1 MKRKFFSGEFL
12 RMKNILFFIIFLFF
26 IFNFN
31 VSKAS
36 ICANW
41 SVIKQTCIYIITREN
56 IDSSTSTKYL
66 NGYFSKSQLEAEK
79 EQKDLEKK
87 LDKAIGEDPPK
98 AIEDLEYIKKSLA
111 SITIENEN
119 RFNTVKDLLID
130 NKNKENPIYKFLVSG
145 SSDENMYLID
155 DGLKSLVRV
164 LRLNTLLIKFND
176 LLTYLKKK
184 ENSTSTVEKNSV
196 DPKLKKYIEDQIT
209 YFRTQISI
217 YTKPG
222 RSNIHKIESKTNSTS
237 TDIIIYLNPQN
248 NLNFS
253 TNWTEEKPK
262 LVYSIPNDHLSL
274 GDIQNPTAETTPTRA
289 KSICSPEKGF
299 LDMFKNPD
307 CSLIAYLVNLTLKGL
322 TSIFG
327 VFLTLA
333 GKLLD
338 WAIGFS
344 IYNFSDLVANSGAY
358 EVWRK
363 VILALVTSLLLPLV
377 FYYIIRM
384 LIDNDTDKIQKILP
398 KILFTAL
405 FVYFSFTV
413 VGFLIDQANILS
425 IYIYRSLHSPD
436 QSIASSMESLIIGD
450 PSLKDPDAPGKG
462 YSLGDWSAVP
472 VMAIQLLMVGVGI
485 MILFQ
490 AAILIFVRGVI
501 LILCLIFSPIML
513 LPSGIHSKIDE
524 YRKKIIEYFTNSTI
538 MAPVF
543 LFLVL
548 IAIKVG
554 EAGSSIIIN
563 TDSLSTLSG
572 TSTIS
577 GKLIGAA
584 ISGVIS
590 VIILQLAISTAK
602 QLSGDIGN
610 RISGKISSF
619 IGNTALGGTARL
631 TRMGASKLVN
641 NKKFNGWIS
650 KGGTRGRLA
659 LKLQKSA
666 NNSTF
671 DVRNNKTFAKA
682 TGNTFGK
689 GSNTTINSAFEKR
702 YAKEK
707 EFYNRLNPEA
717 QEKHIRNLRRGWT
730 GTSIISNGN
739 RVADRLEGKN
749 SGLSFKEK
757 MDTNKNFKNK
767 FDKANKETDTDK
779 RMEKIYE
786 SIDSHFKA
794 NGKGE
799 KYFTKQMKK
808 EKYTEEF
815 KEKLEK
821 INKDKSLNEE
831 ERKNKILDIVNKFE
845 EKKKEERENAGGNTK
860 DKKEKKKEK
869 KASTNPSQ
877 SNTQGIKPQT
887 NANLTPLRDRLA
899 ERQNRTG
906 KTIGEEKSQSQLRR
920 TLDLGKEA
928 KDREEENKRY
938 MADLGK
944 RQEAADK
951 LRDEREKAAVQKS
964 VARQARKLQ
973 GEGVSKE
980 DLPKTFSQAMTANNF
995 RQMMRDSNLNSVT
1008 ITKDTD
1014 PIKSSPITN
1023 NTTNNINITNSN
1035 TNSGVNVITPEANNK
1050 PNIVREIGG
1059 NSEQNQSLKELR
1071 EMAHDLKI
1079 NSIPVG
1085 NINLGT
1091 KLKTEP
1097 EKAERRVNVNSTRK
1111 DNLDGNNYINR

>member
-12 RMKNILFFIIFLFF
+12 RMSLKVILILFLIANLFITK
-26 IFNFN
+26 
-31 VSKAS
+31 KANAVICYGGYNTRFSYLVGCSSNKEINLNNQDSVQS
-36 ICANW
+36 ISAL
-41 SVIKQTCIYIITREN
+41 KE
-56 IDSSTSTKYL
+56 
-66 NGYFSKSQLEAEK
+66 EK
-79 EQKDLEKK
+79 DFRLSEGSEKAKKLKKK
-87 LDKAIGEDPPK
+87 LDLVIEEDFKDSNDVLLAKNIIDKSSSFLGRHYDNLTAKALDYQRSFFLHDTLGLTISFIQDTYVHINFKEL
-98 AIEDLEYIKKSLA
+98 LEYLNKK
-111 SITIENEN
+111 
-119 RFNTVKDLLID
+119 
-130 NKNKENPIYKFLVSG
+130 SG
-145 SSDENMYLID
+145 SSDEELKKSVSPALKEFLKEIIDNINRESYKTSWLAEDSNNMINDISYIETEDNTRVTITLYSKMRGEDYGNGPIMAFEQLITSSNYPFTYEIPKLNLDPNKKID
-155 DGLKSLVRV
+155 DPKTLQEPTD
-164 LRLNTLLIKFND
+164 LNAGGIC
-176 LLTYLKKK
+176 
-184 ENSTSTVEKNSV
+184 
-196 DPKLKKYIEDQIT
+196 DP
-209 YFRTQISI
+209 R
-217 YTKPG
+217 G
-222 RSNIHKIESKTNSTS
+222 
-237 TDIIIYLNPQN
+237 
-248 NLNFS
+248 
-253 TNWTEEKPK
+253 
-262 LVYSIPNDHLSL
+262 
-274 GDIQNPTAETTPTRA
+274 
-289 KSICSPEKGF
+289 GF
-299 LDMFKNPD
+299 LEMFKNPN

-398 KILFTAL
+398 KIIFTAL

-749 SGLSFKEK
+749 SELSFKEK

-845 EKKKEERENAGGNTK
+845 EKKKEERENAGENTK

-877 SNTQGIKPQT
+877 SNMQGVNTQANIPTPSIKDESAQQSLKSRLQAKYGDAEAAGLKLKLQRESSET
-887 NANLTPLRDRLA
+887 NLKKEKILRKEENQRYTSDKYQEKILENLGEKNRSKSLSDNTKRIREDMDSISKNLKDIAVVSKEFTEGLKNLKGSLIDHAKNTANSNTTLEIPA
-899 ERQNRTG
+899 IP
-906 KTIGEEKSQSQLRR
+906 IGN
-920 TLDLGKEA
+920 LGKEV
-928 KDREEENKRY
+928 K
-938 MADLGK
+938 
-944 RQEAADK
+944 K
-951 LRDEREKAAVQKS
+951 LK
-964 VARQARKLQ
+964 
-973 GEGVSKE
+973 
-980 DLPKTFSQAMTANNF
+980 
-995 RQMMRDSNLNSVT
+995 
-1008 ITKDTD
+1008 
-1014 PIKSSPITN
+1014 
-1023 NTTNNINITNSN
+1023 
-1035 TNSGVNVITPEANNK
+1035 
-1050 PNIVREIGG
+1050 
-1059 NSEQNQSLKELR
+1059 EQNK
-1071 EMAHDLKI
+1071 
-1079 NSIPVG
+1079 
-1085 NINLGT
+1085 
-1091 KLKTEP
+1091 
-1097 EKAERRVNVNSTRK
+1097 
-1111 DNLDGNNYINR
+1111 

>member
-1 MKRKFFSGEFL
+1 MKRKFFSGGFL
-12 RMKNILFFIIFLFF
+12 RMKNILFFIVFLFF

-36 ICANW
+36 I
-41 SVIKQTCIYIITREN
+41 YIHSGEKCEGPGNSKLN
-56 IDSSTSTKYL
+56 IDYMVK
-66 NGYFSKSQLEAEK
+66 GDQV
-79 EQKDLEKK
+79 
-87 LDKAIGEDPPK
+87 
-98 AIEDLEYIKKSLA
+98 YINNILVDN
-111 SITIENEN
+111 SITIDKLNKANTGCYFYSDSDILLTSSEIKTLINTNLTKYSEEFTKEYSQSVKENYTDKIAKIKINPTTTPVITEL
-119 RFNTVKDLLID
+119 TKIID
-130 NKNKENPIYKFLVSG
+130 NTKTYTGIAGTATPSFQSLYNDVLNIEEAYGFDDFRTILVRQRRIYLYKQLKAIKDKYQDLDKETLEI
-145 SSDENMYLID
+145 ID
-155 DGLKSLVRV
+155 DMINKS
-164 LRLNTLLIKFND
+164 
-176 LLTYLKKK
+176 YGGG
-184 ENSTSTVEKNSV
+184 SW
-196 DPKLKKYIEDQIT
+196 
-209 YFRTQISI
+209 
-217 YTKPG
+217 
-222 RSNIHKIESKTNSTS
+222 
-237 TDIIIYLNPQN
+237 
-248 NLNFS
+248 
-253 TNWTEEKPK
+253 NW
-262 LVYSIPNDHLSL
+262 S
-274 GDIQNPTAETTPTRA
+274 G
-289 KSICSPEKGF
+289 PEKG
-299 LDMFKNPD
+299 LQEDEINPGRGLYGKVSLKGRD
-307 CSLIAYLVNLTLKGL
+307 FPLTVNDQNEPIKDPETGLATQNSTEGQCSPTAGFWDTFIGGTNCSIIAYLVNLTLKGL

-398 KILFTAL
+398 KIIFTAL

-554 EAGSSIIIN
+554 EAGSSIITN

-749 SGLSFKEK
+749 SELSFKEK

-845 EKKKEERENAGGNTK
+845 EKKKEERENAGENTK

-869 KASTNPSQ
+869 KAEKEKTDSSENKIKNNTNSLNNTTQTQVENPNIPIIKAQ
-877 SNTQGIKPQT
+877 SFNENESKKTFAQAFSLVNFKEMMRNNNNVNNITNNNIDSKITVMSPEEVRKPNVVELKNTNSDINDKSNISVIRPAGSLGSDDNDAIKIQDT
-887 NANLTPLRDRLA
+887 F
-899 ERQNRTG
+899 
-906 KTIGEEKSQSQLRR
+906 TIPIG
-920 TLDLGKEA
+920 DLGK
-928 KDREEENKRY
+928 KVK
-938 MADLGK
+938 
-944 RQEAADK
+944 K
-951 LRDEREKAAVQKS
+951 LK
-964 VARQARKLQ
+964 
-973 GEGVSKE
+973 
-980 DLPKTFSQAMTANNF
+980 
-995 RQMMRDSNLNSVT
+995 
-1008 ITKDTD
+1008 
-1014 PIKSSPITN
+1014 
-1023 NTTNNINITNSN
+1023 
-1035 TNSGVNVITPEANNK
+1035 
-1050 PNIVREIGG
+1050 
-1059 NSEQNQSLKELR
+1059 EQNK
-1071 EMAHDLKI
+1071 
-1079 NSIPVG
+1079 
-1085 NINLGT
+1085 
-1091 KLKTEP
+1091 
-1097 EKAERRVNVNSTRK
+1097 
-1111 DNLDGNNYINR
+1111 